1 MDITPNRSNRRR
13 RRKRSKPAQPGKV
26 EPILIVARRPNSPR
40 LEKPTRRMKAASA
53 KPRPAN
59 GAASNGPS
67 VELESTAALRGNGER
82 EERTRRREARIVQVK
97 PGQVDERERERLRL
111 LSHFMS
117 SEGRSAISRAAETYW
132 AAGFELPEEQEVQL
146 KLLEHFDEGRARQA
160 LEVLS
165 RILQH
170 EKPKQL
176 PVFDQR
182 LRRLEEHADDPTTRA
197 AAAELRRAL
206 RG

>member
-1 MDITPNRSNRRR
+1 M
-13 RRKRSKPAQPGKV
+13 
-26 EPILIVARRPNSPR
+26 
-40 LEKPTRRMKAASA
+40 
-53 KPRPAN
+53 
-59 GAASNGPS
+59 
-67 VELESTAALRGNGER
+67 
-82 EERTRRREARIVQVK
+82 QVK

-111 LSHFMS
+111 LSHFMN

-160 LEVLS
+160 LEVLA

-197 AAAELRRAL
+197 QAAELRRAL